1 MCRILLSINPEHVEN
16 IFIGKKEYEFRK
28 TKCQRKID
36 GVIIYSTSP
45 VMKVVG
51 EAEVEEIIEAP
62 PNDVWKITKE
72 KSGINKDFFDK
83 YYKDKSSAVAYK
95 LSNIVKYDIPKELKE
110 YGVDSAPQ
118 SFVYVKEDLLGPFC

>member
-51 EAEVEEIIEAP
+51 EADVEEIIEAS

-83 YYKDKSSAVAYK
+83 YYKDKASAVAYK
-95 LSNIVKYDIPKELKE
+95 LSNVVKYDTPKALKDF
-110 YGVDSAPQ
+110 GIGFPPQ
-118 SFVYVKEDLLGPFC
+118 SFIYIEEGFRN